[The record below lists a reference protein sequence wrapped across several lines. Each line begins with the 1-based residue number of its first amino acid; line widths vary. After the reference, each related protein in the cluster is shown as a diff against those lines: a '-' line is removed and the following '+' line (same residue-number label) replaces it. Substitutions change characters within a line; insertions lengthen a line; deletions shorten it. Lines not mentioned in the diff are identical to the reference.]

1 MIEHSEFPW
10 GPEAVP
16 GLLTPLGL
24 LGWLLAAVLLILLLR
39 RGGREPAGQG
49 ARPGD
54 AVIAWKYAAIAK
66 AAQRAARADQDEVL
80 KAHRTLVNVIERTLG
95 GVQRAGG
102 GLAAQ
107 LKLLDKA
114 RSGERDAHHDHD
126 GDHDQGHEHD
136 DHAKPAVAEKHGAA
150 ADTVHG
156 PNVTVNIGVATE
168 ERPRPDKPHK
178 PKPRPPLSLKEQLAD
193 LQEALRAFDAWWSR
207 EDERTRELKAARDA
221 LNGPPRLPPD
231 LEKLIEGMK

>member
-1 MIEHSEFPW
+1 MIDHSEFPW

-24 LGWLLAAVLLILLLR
+24 LGWLLAAVLLVLLLR
-39 RGGREPAGQG
+39 RGGREPAGHG
-49 ARPGD
+49 ARPSD
-54 AVIAWKYAAIAK
+54 AAIAWKYALIAK
-66 AAQRAARADQDEVL
+66 VARKAARADQDEVL
-80 KAHRTLVNVIERTLG
+80 KAHRTLVDVIERTLG

-114 RSGERDAHHDHD
+114 RSGERDEPHGHDDDHDHHE
-126 GDHDQGHEHD
+126 GHGHEPQH
-136 DHAKPAVAEKHGAA
+136 AVAEKHGAG

-168 ERPRPDKPHK
+168 ERPRPGKPHK
-178 PKPRPPLSLKEQLAD
+178 PKPRPLSLKEQLAD
-193 LQEALRAFDAWWSR
+193 LQEALRAFDTWWSR

-221 LNGPPRLPPD
+221 LNGPPRIPPD
-231 LEKLIEGMK
+231 LEKLIEGTK